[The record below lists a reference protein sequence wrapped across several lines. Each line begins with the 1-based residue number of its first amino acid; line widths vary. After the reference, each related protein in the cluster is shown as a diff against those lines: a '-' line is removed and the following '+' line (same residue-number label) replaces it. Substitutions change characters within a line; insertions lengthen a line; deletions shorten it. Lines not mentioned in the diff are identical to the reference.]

1 MVLNKTLLSFQH
13 LKMENCP
20 HFLVVQ
26 RTMEMYVKF
35 LSILFKFWAFALLT
49 EGLPAYASLFSL
61 CHQMQMI
68 ICAWIWYTQF
78 VIVYNFHI

>member
-1 MVLNKTLLSFQH
+1 MVLNKTLLSFQL

-35 LSILFKFWAFALLT
+35 LCILFKFWAQKGFLHD
-49 EGLPAYASLFSL
+49 ASLFSL